1 MKVILLSGGSGK
13 RLWPLSNDT
22 RSKQFLRLLRDEE
35 GHGESMIQRT
45 VRQLGRAGMLG
56 SDFVSHEDLVVA
68 TAASQKDGVEN
79 QLGKE
84 VTVVTE
90 PERRKTFPA
99 ILLACSWL
107 YSEGVDEDETVIV
120 VPCDTFAEDEYF
132 RAVAAMA
139 GEVSRGAANLLLMGV
154 TPTYPS
160 SKYGYI
166 IPASECA
173 SGESAE
179 VSRFIEKPD
188 EKEAAALIE
197 AGALWNGGVFAFR
210 LGYIIDKLRV
220 LYGSRNVDF
229 QEVRRDYSRLPRLSF
244 DIAVAETE
252 KSERMIRYDG
262 SWRDLGTWSTLT
274 DELVDPAH
282 GNILME
288 DCNETF
294 AINELGI
301 PMICIGAEN
310 LIVAAS
316 PDGILVSDRRK
327 SVNLKH
333 LADSVADRPMY
344 EERRWG
350 EYRVLDRIECGD
362 GFSALT
368 KQLVLRPGASISYQ
382 RHNHRNEVWTFIDGE
397 GEIVLDGRRQPVRRG
412 DVINISCGQM
422 HALRALTPLTFIEVQ
437 HGSNLVEEDIERFP
451 YSWD

>member
-45 VRQLGRAGMLG
+45 VRQLGKAGLVG
-56 SDFVSHEDLVVA
+56 SSESTRDNLVVA
-68 TAASQKDGVEN
+68 TALSQKDGVEN
-79 QLGKE
+79 QLGKG

-99 ILLACSWL
+99 ILLACAYL
-107 YSEGVDEDETVIV
+107 VSEGVSADETIIV
-120 VPCDTFAEDEYF
+120 MPCDTYAGDEYF
-132 RAVAAMA
+132 KTVAKMA
-139 GEVSRGAANLLLMGV
+139 SVVETGVANLVLMGV

-160 SKYGYI
+160 EKYGYI
-166 IPASECA
+166 LPADTTDNA
-173 SGESAE
+173 AIDK
-179 VSRFIEKPD
+179 VSKFIEKPD
-188 EKEAAALIE
+188 ESEASELI
-197 AGALWNGGVFAFR
+197 ASGALWNGGVFGFK
-210 LGYIIDKLRV
+210 LVYIIEKLKR
-220 LYGSRNVDF
+220 LLGKEEIDF
-229 QEVRRDYSRLPRLSF
+229 ASLRKDYDQLPRQSF
-244 DIAVAETE
+244 DTAVAETE
-252 KSERMIRYDG
+252 KSEVMVRYEG
-262 SWRDLGTWSTLT
+262 SWKDLGTWSTLT
-274 DELVDPAH
+274 DELADPAH

-288 DCNETF
+288 DCTDTF

-316 PDGILVSDRRK
+316 PDGILVSDRRQ

-333 LADSVADRPMY
+333 LVDSVADRPMY

-362 GFSALT
+362 GFCALT

-382 RHNHRNEVWTFIDGE
+382 RHNCRNEVWTFIDGE
-397 GEIVLDGRRQPVRRG
+397 GEIVLDDARRRVRRG
-412 DVINISCGQM
+412 DVINIAKGQM
-422 HALRALTPLTFIEVQ
+422 HALRAITPLTFIEVQ

-451 YSWD
+451 YEW